1 MGREI
6 NLTTPIS
13 TEEVRKLKVGD
24 EVYLSG
30 TMFTARDIGLKKMAA
45 FLRMKKR
52 WPFSLKDSALM
63 YAGPLIVRGEGGF
76 RLIANS
82 PGTSARMPSPAAIIK
97 NSGLRLI
104 IGKGGMAEEAIPAM
118 KAAGCVYLSF
128 PGGCGA
134 LTVAQTEAIEA
145 GYWPDLGLPDRV
157 WKMRVRRLGP
167 LLVTIDARGNDHY
180 ARVKRQVR
188 RNITALSSKK

>member
-6 NLTTPIS
+6 NLSTPIAA
-13 TEEVRKLKVGD
+13 EEVRKLRIGD

-45 FLRMKKR
+45 FLKGKKR

-63 YAGPLIVRGEGGF
+63 YAGPLIVRDEEGF

-97 NSGLRLI
+97 NSGIRLI
-104 IGKGGMAEEAIPAM
+104 VGKGGMAEEAVPAL
-118 KAAGCVYLSF
+118 KSAGCVYLSF

-134 LTVAQTEAIEA
+134 MTVAQTEAIEA

-157 WKMRVRRLGP
+157 WKMRVRNLGP

-180 ARVKRQVR
+180 AKVKREVR
-188 RNITALSSKK
+188 RNITGLGLKR